1 MNLNDLELGSTKE
14 ITLLVRKIE
23 NATSSNGLTYQKLL
37 VRDREEHETVLF
49 NFEDRVNVKAPFI
62 AKINVETDSY
72 REAKSHKLKRI
83 EIQSNA
89 DMNPYMPK
97 SEIDARESWKTIVI
111 LNKELRPVLRKVV
124 GRVLSNNMEK
134 FCVLPLS
141 QSKAYARQNGI
152 LEATVCL
159 TQLAQSASK
168 TFASLDRDLLLA
180 GAIVYYVGAVDL
192 LDAAYNENPN
202 DALIGIAVSSHDKL
216 IQVCNHYLS
225 LSEDADEME
234 LAMKKLIMEGYED
247 IRSLNHILLS
257 RTKGIP
263 AALPEALV
271 LRHLDQIVTDVDWIR
286 TGLQEAEP
294 GTVMRMN
301 GIRIYRTGEKL

>member
-1 MNLNDLELGSTKE
+1 MELGSTKE
-14 ITLLVRKIE
+14 ITLLVKKVE

-37 VRDREEHETVLF
+37 VRDMEEHETVLF
-49 NFEDRVNVKAPFI
+49 NFEDRVNVKAPFV

-83 EIQSNA
+83 EVQNNA
-89 DMNPYMPK
+89 DMTPYMPK
-97 SEIDARESWKTIVI
+97 SEIDARESWKAIVT
-111 LNKELRPVLRKVV
+111 LSKKLRPVLRKVV
-124 GRVLSNNMEK
+124 SRVLSNNTEK
-134 FCVLPLS
+134 FLVLPLS

-152 LEATVCL
+152 LEATFYL
-159 TQLAQSASK
+159 TQLAQSVSE
-168 TFASLDRDLLLA
+168 TFVSLDRDLLLA

-216 IQVCNHYLS
+216 MQVCNYYLS
-225 LSEDADEME
+225 LPEDADAME
-234 LAMKKLIMEGYED
+234 LAMKKLIMEGQED

-257 RTKGIP
+257 RAKGIP
-263 AALPEALV
+263 AAIPEAMV

-286 TGLQEAEP
+286 IGLQETEP

-301 GIRIYRTGEKL
+301 GMKIYRTGEKL